1 MIRAQAELRKV
12 PPALQ
17 AMLTKGR
24 RAYESAIRAMRW
36 GEGPIY
42 AWASP
47 ACIAAA
53 LAVRYAFADLLGW
66 SVEVQE
72 FSSLATT
79 LCSAPKTGS
88 VVILIAGDLPDAS
101 ELSNALTKGGVQVLN
116 VTAGRAL
123 PGRTVSPQLLLPGAE
138 DISSGGPAEAC
149 LEHAGLG
156 FMALV
161 AARLLKRPSRS
172 LERREK
178 EWDDL
183 PRHFERIVDQAG
195 DAVRAFAARL
205 EATPDVIFTGEGAY
219 HAVALRAAGFLQQQD
234 RRARGLDLAGLAS
247 ESLAGLSSDSVIVFV
262 SGARCSAKSAVAE
275 LATEVQPRGIAVLA
289 ITDGNDRALIRRARL
304 SLLVPAVGEGAASV
318 LALGLAAWVACEA
331 GAPRGEQPARP
342 KGSLDSRTSD

>member
-1 MIRAQAELRKV
+1 LIRAQAELRKV

-17 AMLTKGR
+17 TMLKGR

-47 ACIAAA
+47 TCIAAA
-53 LAVRYAFADLLGW
+53 LAVRYAFAELLGW

-72 FSSLATT
+72 ISSLATT
-79 LCSAPKTGS
+79 ALSLAPKTGS

-101 ELSNALTKGGVQVLN
+101 ELSNALTKGGLQVLN
-116 VTAGRAL
+116 VTAGPAL
-123 PGRTVSPQLLLPGAE
+123 PGPTVSPQLLLPGAE
-138 DISSGGPAEAC
+138 DISSDGPAEAC
-149 LEHAGLG
+149 LEHAGLA

-172 LERREK
+172 LTRREK

-205 EATPDVIFTGEGAY
+205 EAASEVIFAGEGLY
-219 HAVALRAAGFLQQQD
+219 HAVALRSAGFLQRQN

-262 SGARCSAKSAVAE
+262 SGARCSAKAAVAE

-318 LALGLAAWVACEA
+318 LALGPAGWVACEA
-331 GAPRGEQPARP
+331 GAPRGEQAAGP
-342 KGSLDSRTSD
+342 KGSLDFRASD